1 MNEILSRWREY
12 FQDVLNPVKALTRDT
27 LEVIQLREEK
37 VVTAAEVATAIK
49 GLTLENLLVKI
60 KSDPRC

>member
-1 MNEILSRWREY
+1 M
-12 FQDVLNPVKALTRDT
+12 
-27 LEVIQLREEK
+27 EVIQLREEK

-49 GLTLENLLVKI
+49 GLILENLLVKM